1 MRWLKAVIAQLAGLL
16 QRPAKTTASRTQAA
30 GPASQEP
37 TIQLGKASFAQ
48 VTYPQLLRANQAQLL
63 SSGPAPS
70 IKTVWRHGVGTT
82 PVPHQQ
88 ERQLTAAG
96 SKSEAPA
103 SQTHQPAKSAAK
115 RAKKPASK
123 TKAAAKRTPAK
134 APAQTRTARR
144 SGASGR

>member
-16 QRPAKTTASRTQAA
+16 QRPAKTTASQTQAA
-30 GPASQEP
+30 GPASQVRTALNGSDYSVP
-37 TIQLGKASFAQ
+37 VFQL
-48 VTYPQLLRANQAQLL
+48 
-63 SSGPAPS
+63 
-70 IKTVWRHGVGTT
+70 
-82 PVPHQQ
+82 
-88 ERQLTAAG
+88 
-96 SKSEAPA
+96 
-103 SQTHQPAKSAAK
+103 QPAKSAAK